1 MQIQVNRGS
10 INTTDAIVERIEHE
24 VEKHMRLF
32 RERVTRVEV
41 HLHHDDGQTPGADKK
56 CMMEARLAGHDPLA
70 VDHSAID
77 MYEAITGA
85 AGKLERAVR
94 HKIERHK
101 EHLVKHSK

>member
-10 INTTDAIVERIEHE
+10 INTTDAIVERIEQE

-32 RERVTRVEV
+32 REQVTRVEV
-41 HLHHDDGQTPGADKK
+41 HLHHDDGQNPGVDKK
-56 CMMEARLAGHDPLA
+56 CLMEARLAGFDPLA
-70 VDHSAID
+70 VDHESEDLYA
-77 MYEAITGA
+77 AITGA

-101 EHLVKHSK
+101 EHLAKRR